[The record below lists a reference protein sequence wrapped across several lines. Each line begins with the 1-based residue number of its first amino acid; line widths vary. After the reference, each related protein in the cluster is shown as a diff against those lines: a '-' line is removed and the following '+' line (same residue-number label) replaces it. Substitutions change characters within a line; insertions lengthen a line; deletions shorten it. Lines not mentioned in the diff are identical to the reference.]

1 MAAQKGPKPIGSE
14 SSIHC
19 KLGNMMN
26 SSSIIVTTHTPAN
39 QAVELLHA
47 QACVLQS
54 ARLVVTALELCKVE
68 LLVARAQTKPYPV
81 AD

>member
-1 MAAQKGPKPIGSE
+1 
-14 SSIHC
+14 
-19 KLGNMMN
+19 MN

-39 QAVELLHA
+39 QAVQCLHA
-47 QACVLQS
+47 EACVLQS

-68 LLVARAQTKPYPV
+68 LLVAQAQTKPYPV